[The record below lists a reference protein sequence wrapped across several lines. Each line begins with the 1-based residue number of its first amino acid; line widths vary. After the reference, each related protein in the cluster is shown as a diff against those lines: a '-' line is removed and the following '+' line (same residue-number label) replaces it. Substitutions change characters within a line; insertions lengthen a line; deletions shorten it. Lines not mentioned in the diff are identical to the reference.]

1 MLRFSKLESL
11 SPCTLYTIG
20 KPLMRIVTENSIKY
34 KLENI
39 GKLVCNLVIVGK
51 LLMNSI

>member
-1 MLRFSKLESL
+1 MWRFPKLEPL
-11 SPCTLYTIG
+11 SPCALYTIG

-39 GKLVCNLVIVGK
+39 GKLLCNLGIVGK